1 MTEEV
6 MIMIRML
13 PLVAIASVLTAAGT
27 AERHIELMKSA
38 PAASEVLTAPPSELV
53 LTFSTELD
61 YERSAVTL
69 RGPAGSIELSDPR
82 TTEDKKV
89 LSVGIDAELAEGS
102 YTVSWTAAPLDD
114 HNGRGRYEFTVDGN
128 R

>member
-1 MTEEV
+1 MT
-6 MIMIRML
+6 RAL
-13 PLVAIASVLTAAGT
+13 PLVAIASILTAFTT
-27 AERHIELMKSA
+27 ADFHIELVKSV
-38 PAASEVLTAPPSELV
+38 PTASEVLTTPPSELI

-82 TTEDKKV
+82 TTEDRKV
-89 LSVGIDAELAEGS
+89 LSVEIDAELAEGS

-114 HNGRGRYEFTVDGN
+114 HNGRGRFEFSVAGS

>member
-1 MTEEV
+1 MNRT
-6 MIMIRML
+6 L
-13 PLVAIASVLTAAGT
+13 SLVAIASLLTAATTGDF
-27 AERHIELMKSA
+27 HIELVKSV
-38 PAASEVLTAPPSELV
+38 PTASEVLTTPPTELV

-69 RGPAGSIELSDPR
+69 RGPAGSVELSEPR
-82 TTEDKKV
+82 STEDKKV
-89 LSVGIDAELAEGS
+89 LSVEIDAELADGS

-114 HNGRGRYEFTVDGN
+114 HNGRGRYEFTVAGTGN